1 MKNVSKKLISMTLSV
16 STFVCSAV
24 YTAPVIAAPRLY
36 EVKQETSSDTQNAE
50 RKTMRQL
57 VEEAKAGN
65 SGMTISKI
73 PKGEAY
79 IPMGTELAVE
89 VVEELSSKKNKTGEA
104 IKLRLCDNIII
115 NDVIVVPAGAP
126 VEGHIT
132 KAKGSGLLGR
142 AGTLEFAVDSVKTIN
157 NVTIPLEYVGRIQA
171 GSDGGAVAVV
181 ALVSVVGGI
190 FMKGANVRIPAGTKI
205 MSKVKTDTDLMTKL
219 DNLAE
224 AMDPAK
230 PHGVSITIK

>member
-1 MKNVSKKLISMTLSV
+1 M
-16 STFVCSAV
+16 
-24 YTAPVIAAPRLY
+24 
-36 EVKQETSSDTQNAE
+36 
-50 RKTMRQL
+50 
-57 VEEAKAGN
+57 
-65 SGMTISKI
+65 
-73 PKGEAY
+73 
-79 IPMGTELAVE
+79 
-89 VVEELSSKKNKTGEA
+89 
-104 IKLRLCDNIII
+104 
-115 NDVIVVPAGAP
+115 
-126 VEGHIT
+126 
-132 KAKGSGLLGR
+132 
-142 AGTLEFAVDSVKTIN
+142 DSVKTIN

-171 GSDGGAVAVV
+171 GSDGGSVAVV

>member
-1 MKNVSKKLISMTLSV
+1 MGKYSKGLISVTLSI
-16 STFVCSAV
+16 STVVCPLLYSAP
-24 YTAPVIAAPRLY
+24 AWAAPRLY
-36 EVKQETSSDTQNAE
+36 EVKQETSGEQQAQE
-50 RKTMRQL
+50 KKTMREL
-57 VEEAKAGN
+57 VEAAKSGN
-65 SGMTISKI
+65 SDVRVTKI

-89 VVEELSSKKNKTGEA
+89 VVEELSGKKNKPGEA

-132 KAKGSGLLGR
+132 KAKGPGLLGR
-142 AGTLEFAVDSVKTIN
+142 AGTLEFSVDSVKTIN
-157 NVTIPLEYVGRIQA
+157 NITSPLEYVGHIQA
-171 GSDGGAVAVV
+171 GSDGGAIAVV

-190 FMKGANVRIPAGTKI
+190 FMKGANVRVPAGTKV
-205 MSKVKTDTDLMTKL
+205 MSKVKADTDLMTKL

-230 PHGVSITIK
+230 PHGVSITLK